1 MKGRP
6 VRAATINDA
15 PAPTTLHIALV
26 NVEEV
31 NRNIH
36 SISTQLP
43 ILKFQ
48 SLRKRFF
55 PCLHLS
61 LLSFAILAL
70 H

>member
-26 NVEEV
+26 NVEEL

-36 SISTQLP
+36 SILTQLP
-43 ILKFQ
+43 KSVKAVFYVFT
-48 SLRKRFF
+48 SV
-55 PCLHLS
+55 
-61 LLSFAILAL
+61 
-70 H
+70 